1 MIDISAEQEA
11 AIGRANFQVVLK
23 QYHGRV
29 LPATSPITRYVERIG
44 RRVAASAEEI
54 SPPGIHYQWEFVVI
68 DSPEPNAFCL
78 PGGKVAVFTGILPIL
93 VDENSVAAV
102 LSHEI
107 AHAVAR
113 HGAEKLAFAKILL
126 LLQII
131 INQFIDTR
139 LLTNML
145 MQLLLTLPFSRKMES
160 EADFIGLHLMA
171 AACFDP
177 QAMAPM
183 FERMKALREKM
194 MHGQRAPPS
203 YLSTHPA
210 DEDRVAAIIRWLP
223 EVMPEYEAKCIPP
236 AREWKRTLRSLNL
249 F

>member
-11 AIGRANFQVVLK
+11 AIGMANFRMVLT

-29 LPATSPITRYVERIG
+29 LPTNSPTARYVERVG
-44 RRVAASAEEI
+44 RRIAASAEQI
-54 SPPGIHYQWEFVVI
+54 SPPGVHYQWEFVVI

-126 LLQII
+126 LLQIV

-160 EADFIGLHLMA
+160 EADYIGLHLMA

-183 FERMKALREKM
+183 FERMKALRQKLM
-194 MHGQRAPPS
+194 QGKKAPPS

-223 EVMPEYEAKCIPP
+223 EVMPAYESKCIP
-236 AREWKRTLRSLNL
+236 AAGEWKRALRAFSL